1 VTLSQMIQLGAV
13 TQFFMNTSAE
23 LMNQM
28 VSVERVL
35 EYCQIESEAPLLTES
50 DEALSQEWPKSGD
63 ISIINLAA
71 RYRSSLQL
79 SLQNVSFTV
88 ENGQRIGVVGR
99 SGSGKS
105 TFVQALFRILEAD
118 SGSITIDGIDISSL
132 GLTRLR
138 QSIGVITQRPVLL
151 SGCTIRVNLDL
162 SKSCNDEQIREA
174 LINVQMMEVV
184 QKLPDGLDSIVGES
198 DSNLSVGEQQLLCLA
213 RGILQKPKILVLD
226 EPSANVDRK
235 TDALIKEA
243 LDKSLPDT
251 TIISIAH
258 RLDTII
264 DSDHIAVL
272 GGGELLEYGTPSELL
287 EQNGTFSSMVNS
299 TGQDMSAKLRQ
310 RAILEKD
317 DGQSL

>member
-1 VTLSQMIQLGAV
+1 
-13 TQFFMNTSAE
+13 
-23 LMNQM
+23 M

-35 EYCQIESEAPLLTES
+35 EYCKIESEAPLLTES
-50 DEALSQEWPKSGD
+50 DKALSQEWPTSGNIKID
-63 ISIINLAA
+63 DLAA

-79 SLQNVSFTV
+79 SLKNVSFTV
-88 ENGQRIGVVGR
+88 KNGQRIGVVGR

-105 TFVQALFRILEAD
+105 TFVQTLFRILEAD
-118 SGSITIDGIDISSL
+118 SGSTTIDGVDISGL

-138 QSIGVITQRPVLL
+138 QSIGVITQSPVLL
-151 SGCTIRVNLDL
+151 SGYSIRDNLDL
-162 SKSCNDEQIREA
+162 SKSRNDKEIREA
-174 LINVQMMEVV
+174 LINVQMMEAVE
-184 QKLPDGLDSIVGES
+184 KLPDGLDSIVGES
-198 DSNLSVGEQQLLCLA
+198 GSNLSVGEQQLLCLA
-213 RGILQKPKILVLD
+213 RGILENPKILVLD

-264 DSDHIAVL
+264 DSDQIVVL
-272 GGGELLEYGTPSELL
+272 GGGEVLECGTPFELL
-287 EQNGTFSSMVNS
+287 EQNGAFSSMVDS

-310 RAILEKD
+310 RAILKD